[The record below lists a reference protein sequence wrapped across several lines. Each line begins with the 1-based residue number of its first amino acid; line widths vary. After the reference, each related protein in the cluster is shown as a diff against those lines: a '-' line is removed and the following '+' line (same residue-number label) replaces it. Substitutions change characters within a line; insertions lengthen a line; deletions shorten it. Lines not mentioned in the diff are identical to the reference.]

1 MLNRIFGLET
11 EYGLLVN
18 QDRPEYS
25 PSRVAQRIRDHIF
38 HVDRRGVMDLHHR
51 GHDEPSTR
59 ADVVRR

>member
-25 PSRVAQRIRDHIF
+25 PSWVAQRIRDHIF
-38 HVDRRGVMDLHHR
+38 VWI
-51 GHDEPSTR
+51 
-59 ADVVRR
+59 VVGCSISIIAVTMSRPATAGS